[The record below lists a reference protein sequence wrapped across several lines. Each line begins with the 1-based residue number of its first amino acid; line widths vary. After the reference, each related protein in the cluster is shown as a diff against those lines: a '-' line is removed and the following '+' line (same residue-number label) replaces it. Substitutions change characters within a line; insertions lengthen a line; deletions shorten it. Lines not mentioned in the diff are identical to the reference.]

1 MTGPL
6 ESPFFPGE
14 PRPDTADDKALE
26 IVLDQKAELLRAGL
40 IRCLE
45 HEWFRDWINGL
56 LIAFNTYGHT
66 FAATPGGFPDPNAT
80 FFHLGMKAAG
90 THILEQID
98 DITPDHALMLRREAR
113 KPKPQ

>member
-14 PRPDTADDKALE
+14 PRPNTADDKALE
-26 IVLDQKAELLRAGL
+26 IVIDQKAELRRAGL
-40 IRCLE
+40 IRALE
-45 HEWFRDWINGL
+45 QEWFRDWLNAL
-56 LIAFNTYGHT
+56 LVAFNTYGHT
-66 FAATPGGFPDPNAT
+66 FASTPAGFPDANAT

-90 THILEQID
+90 THIFEQIY
-98 DITPDHALMLRREAR
+98 DISPEHALMLSSEAR